1 MLPALS
7 QLSLGEE
14 SLRERQ
20 ADVDAST
27 EILPTHTVD
36 WRLHLATLLIASYL
50 YSEGVEKT
58 FTSQQ
63 HDRKK
68 RQDAL
73 MHWLRQLGYTL
84 DGTGEWIKVYEYYTH
99 FESSPRVPLIQV
111 AHVPVLPSGI
121 NNETHNL
128 LIFAGTRDENL
139 LIESQKVA
147 VSQDPDPYLKY
158 FRNQADVYKRSFS
171 DNFEMNKSTQSPK
184 DHLVSLAGSNGFSLV
199 GGHSLGGGLAST
211 FVDILPQEMIDEGPA
226 RSRISKFWNYNR
238 PPVVTFGSPFVTR
251 NEHDVHYVTSIL
263 DGLIRIGNPFMMDPA
278 GFFNKYYAL
287 DSVVLLQ
294 HSKYDTMGPT
304 DIHLCYA
311 YLIGLATLFLKDRE
325 ELGIDKDLEAISFL
339 ENLLLTLTKKQGEQ
353 GCGQLFLIYPS
364 VHDDRGNVVP
374 ALLPG
379 DKR

>member
-20 ADVDAST
+20 ADVAAST
-27 EILPTHTVD
+27 SILSTHTVD

-58 FTSQQ
+58 STDDTSQV
-63 HDRKK
+63 DARKK

-84 DGTGEWIKVYEYYTH
+84 GDTDEWIKVYEYYTS
-99 FESSPRVPLIQV
+99 FESSTRVPLIQV
-111 AHVPVLPSGI
+111 AHVPVLLSSI
-121 NNETHNL
+121 NNKTHNL
-128 LIFAGTRDENL
+128 LIFAGTRDANL

-147 VSQDPDPYLKY
+147 VSQDPGTYVKY
-158 FRNQADVYKRSFS
+158 FRNQADVYQRSFS
-171 DNFEMNKSTQSPK
+171 ANFEMMESRQSPK
-184 DHLVSLAGSNGFSLV
+184 DHLVSLAGSDGFSLV

-211 FVDILPQEMIDEGPA
+211 FVEILPREFGDFFDG
-226 RSRISKFWNYNR
+226 KR
-238 PPVVTFGSPFVTR
+238 PPVVTFGSPFVTG
-251 NEHDVHYVTSIL
+251 NEHDVHYVTSIRY
-263 DGLIRIGNPFMMDPA
+263 GRIRIGNPFMMDPA

-287 DSVVLLQ
+287 DSVLLLQ
-294 HSKYDTMGPT
+294 HAEYSAMNPT

-325 ELGIDKDLEAISFL
+325 VLGIEEDQKAISFL
-339 ENLLLTLTKKQGEQ
+339 QNLLRTLTKKKGSQ
-353 GCGQLFLIYPS
+353 GCGHLFLDYPS
-364 VHDDRGNVVP
+364 VRDDWQYVIP
-374 ALLPG
+374 PLLG
-379 DKR
+379 DKES